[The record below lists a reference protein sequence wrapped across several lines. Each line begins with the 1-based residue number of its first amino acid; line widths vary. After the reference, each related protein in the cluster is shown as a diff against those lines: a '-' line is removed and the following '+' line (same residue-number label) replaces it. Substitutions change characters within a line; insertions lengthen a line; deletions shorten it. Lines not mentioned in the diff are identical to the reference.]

1 MLPMAGWRSRAQS
14 TCVPSQTCAP
24 VHESSAQSSAHNLC
38 VFATVPG
45 CEVQVYGHH
54 GYMLQPVE
62 SLRLSG
68 NFIHGCDKRQH
79 CDRVSKGRTLA
90 KPVLVAAV

>member
-1 MLPMAGWRSRAQS
+1 M
-14 TCVPSQTCAP
+14 PSQTCAP

-68 NFIHGCDKRQH
+68 NFMDVTNGNIAIGSQK
-79 CDRVSKGRTLA
+79 
-90 KPVLVAAV
+90 AVPLQSQCL